1 METPL
6 RIALLGIGVLF
17 ALAGLD
23 WRAAS
28 RREEGTQAVF
38 AALREAHAITAP
50 AGACGTHP
58 EPAPSHLVLI
68 TARQCMS
75 CRDVGH
81 LLREIRRS
89 HLSSPADHPELA
101 VVARDTGVI
110 CDFLRAER
118 IPLAVR
124 LLAAHAAT
132 HLSDSAPIA
141 YARFD
146 GPNMTD
152 SLAAD
157 NGLSLLSLLR
167 TR

>member
-1 METPL
+1 
-6 RIALLGIGVLF
+6 
-17 ALAGLD
+17 
-23 WRAAS
+23 
-28 RREEGTQAVF
+28 
-38 AALREAHAITAP
+38 
-50 AGACGTHP
+50 
-58 EPAPSHLVLI
+58 
-68 TARQCMS
+68 MS

-89 HLSSPADHPELA
+89 HPPSSADGLELA
-101 VVARDTGVI
+101 VAARDTGVV

-124 LLAAHAAT
+124 LLAAQT
-132 HLSDSAPIA
+132 GKELGESAPIA

-146 GPNMTD
+146 GHDMTD

-157 NGLSLLSLLR
+157 DGLSLLSLLR